1 MEDHPRSHELAGTPM
16 ARVAAE
22 AHPDQALF
30 DELSFY
36 TLAQPRPEFIHQL
49 AIDTFTAQ
57 HATEATKPIAVVFA
71 VLGLYL
77 HAERGFSGLQIQ
89 QVHMRL
95 APLRLPW
102 PVLSRPLRHAD
113 LTVADV
119 LAAEPGPDRDAMIR
133 RWCVSEWQVW
143 TGSRDTIAQ
152 LLKTHLDI
160 D

>member
-1 MEDHPRSHELAGTPM
+1 MPRIATETHS
-16 ARVAAE
+16 
-22 AHPDQALF
+22 DQALF
-30 DELSFY
+30 DELSYY
-36 TLAQPRPEFIHQL
+36 TLARPRSEFIHQL

-57 HATEATKPIAVVFA
+57 HATESSRPMGIVFA

-77 HAERGFSGLQIQ
+77 PTERGFTGLQVQ

-95 APLRLPW
+95 APLRLSW
-102 PVLSRPLRHAD
+102 PILPLPARHAH

-119 LAAEPGPDRDAMIR
+119 LAVPPEKDRDAMIR
-133 RWCVSEWQVW
+133 RWCAAEWQVW
-143 TGSRDTIAQ
+143 MECRPAIAR

>member
-1 MEDHPRSHELAGTPM
+1 MGRGATETN
-16 ARVAAE
+16 
-22 AHPDQALF
+22 PDQALF

-36 TLAQPRPEFIHQL
+36 TLAQPRSEFIHQL

-57 HATEATKPIAVVFA
+57 HAIEASKPIAVVFA

-77 HAERGFSGLQIQ
+77 HAERGFTGLQIQ

-102 PVLSRPLRHAD
+102 PALRLPARHAD
-113 LTVADV
+113 VTVADV
-119 LAAEPGPDRDAMIR
+119 LALAPGAERDAMIR
-133 RWCVSEWQVW
+133 RWCVAEWEVW
-143 TGSRDTIAQ
+143 TSSRAAIAH
-152 LLKTHLDI
+152 LLKKHLDI

>member
-1 MEDHPRSHELAGTPM
+1 MPRTRTES
-16 ARVAAE
+16 
-22 AHPDQALF
+22 HPDQALF

-36 TLAQPRPEFIHQL
+36 TLGQPRQEFVHQL

-57 HATEATKPIAVVFA
+57 HVSDESQRLSIFFA

-77 HAERGFSGLQIQ
+77 HAERGFTGLKIQ

-102 PVLSRPLRHAD
+102 PVLDLPARHAE

-119 LAAEPGPDRDAMIR
+119 LAAAPGPERDAMIH
-133 RWCVSEWQVW
+133 RWCVAEWQVW
-143 TGSRDTIAQ
+143 SGNRIIIAQ

>member
-1 MEDHPRSHELAGTPM
+1 MPRNAIS
-16 ARVAAE
+16 
-22 AHPDQALF
+22 DQALF

-36 TLAQPRPEFIHQL
+36 TLAQPREEFIHQL

-71 VLGLYL
+71 LLGLYL
-77 HAERGFSGLQIQ
+77 HAERAFTGLQIQ
-89 QVHMRL
+89 RVHMQL

-102 PVLSRPLRHAD
+102 PVLPLPARHAD

-119 LAAEPGPDRDAMIR
+119 LAAQPGPERDAAIR
-133 RWCVSEWQVW
+133 RWCVAEWQVW
-143 TGSRDTIAQ
+143 TESRAAIAH
-152 LLKTHLDI
+152 LLKTQLDI

>member
-1 MEDHPRSHELAGTPM
+1 MPRTATE
-16 ARVAAE
+16 R
-22 AHPDQALF
+22 HPDQALF

-36 TLAQPRPEFIHQL
+36 TLAQPREESIHQL

-57 HATEATKPIAVVFA
+57 HATSAGKPLAIVFA

-89 QVHMRL
+89 RVHMQL

-102 PVLSRPLRHAD
+102 PLLPLPAHHAD
-113 LTVADV
+113 LTIADV
-119 LAAEPGPDRDAMIR
+119 LAAEPGPARDALIR
-133 RWCVSEWQVW
+133 RWCVAEWQVW
-143 TGSRDTIAQ
+143 TDGRAAIAH

>member
-1 MEDHPRSHELAGTPM
+1 MPRTATDT
-16 ARVAAE
+16 
-22 AHPDQALF
+22 HPDQALF

-36 TLAQPRPEFIHQL
+36 TLAQPRSEFIHQF

-57 HATEATKPIAVVFA
+57 HTTATSKPMGMVFA

-77 HAERGFSGLQIQ
+77 HAERGFTGLHIQ

-102 PVLSRPLRHAD
+102 PVLSLPAQHAD

-119 LAAEPGPDRDAMIR
+119 LAAAPGPERDAMIR
-133 RWCVSEWQVW
+133 RWCVAEWQVW
-143 TGSRDTIAQ
+143 TESRPAIAH